1 MAVLNITG
9 GSFSPPSQKLPFSV
23 MSVDGDSSL
32 LYYASIN
39 LGGALPSNKH
49 SGPKLRRSLSN
60 DSGVAKSWL
69 RIPMKGRIQLVFGFL
84 YLKVLLVLKLGL
96 VT

>member
-1 MAVLNITG
+1 MAVLNVTG

-32 LYYASIN
+32 YYYASID

-60 DSGVAKSWL
+60 DSGVANSWL